1 VTIRFRCN
9 YCSLRLTAEDDR
21 AGRKFECPRCG
32 REGVIPK
39 GQGGQ
44 PAGARGAGA
53 SDRGQPTAAQR
64 GSDPPTVE
72 PADEEEP
79 VEFRRKRAED
89 EGIDMTPMVD
99 VTFLL
104 LIFFMVTAAY
114 SLQKSIEVPA
124 PDREES
130 AAQARTVEEI
140 EEDDD
145 YVIIRIGRDNTVW
158 VNEQEAP
165 SEQEVLV
172 KLREAREGQVGTSTH
187 GPSSLLVLADR
198 DARHETVVMCLDAG
212 NAVGMEN
219 VRLSC
224 VDEDNL

>member
-1 VTIRFRCN
+1 MTVRFRCDH
-9 YCSLRLTAEDDR
+9 CSLALTAEDDR
-21 AGRKFECPRCG
+21 AGAKFQCPQCG
-32 REGVIPK
+32 REGTIPK
-39 GQGGQ
+39 AHQGQ
-44 PAGARGAGA
+44 PAGRGAGA
-53 SDRGQPTAAQR
+53 PGRPADRGAGR
-64 GSDPPTVE
+64 PPPVE
-72 PADEEEP
+72 PPGEEEVDP
-79 VEFRRKRAED
+79 VKFGVKRTED

-124 PDREES
+124 PDQEES
-130 AAQARTVEEI
+130 SAQARTVEQI
-140 EEDDD
+140 EQDDD
-145 YVIIRIGRDNTVW
+145 YVIIRIAKDNTVW

-172 KLREAREGQVGTSTH
+172 KLREAREGRPGTSGG
-187 GPSSLLVLADR
+187 GPTSLLVLADEE
-198 DARHETVVMCLDAG
+198 ARHETVVMCLDAG

-224 VDEDNL
+224 VDEEDL

>member
-1 VTIRFRCN
+1 MKFTCPH
-9 YCSLRLTAEDDR
+9 CSGDSEVPRPQAPKTAGK
-21 AGRKFECPRCG
+21 A
-32 REGVIPK
+32 
-39 GQGGQ
+39 
-44 PAGARGAGA
+44 
-53 SDRGQPTAAQR
+53 
-64 GSDPPTVE
+64 PPSIE
-72 PADEEEP
+72 PAEEFEP
-79 VEFRRKRAED
+79 VEFGAKRVAD

-104 LIFFMVTAAY
+104 LIFFMVTAAF

-124 PDREES
+124 PDQEETS
-130 AAQARTVEEI
+130 TQARTIEDI

-145 YVIIRIGRDNTVW
+145 YVIIRIARDNTVW

-172 KLREAREGQVGTSTH
+172 KLREAREGEAGTSTM
-187 GPSSLLVLADR
+187 GPTSLLVLADQ

-212 NAVGMEN
+212 GAVGMEN

-224 VDEDNL
+224 VDEENL

>member
-1 VTIRFRCN
+1 MTIRFRCDE
-9 YCSLRLTAEDDR
+9 CSLSLTADDDR
-21 AGRKFECPRCG
+21 AGAEFQCPRCG
-32 REGVIPK
+32 REGAIPK
-39 GQGGQ
+39 PQERQPAAGTAPRVVRPPAVGPPPPESPDEEMEEVRFGGQ
-44 PAGARGAGA
+44 RV
-53 SDRGQPTAAQR
+53 S
-64 GSDPPTVE
+64 
-72 PADEEEP
+72 
-79 VEFRRKRAED
+79 D

-124 PDREES
+124 PDQEES
-130 AAQARTVEEI
+130 STQARTIEEI
-140 EEDDD
+140 EDDDD

-172 KLREAREGQVGTSTH
+172 KLREAREGMPGTSTM
-187 GPSSLLVLADR
+187 GPTSLLVLADR

-219 VRLSC
+219 VRMSC
-224 VDEDNL
+224 VDEDDL

>member
-1 VTIRFRCN
+1 MTIRFRCN
-9 YCSLRLTAEDDR
+9 HCSLALTAEDDR
-21 AGRKFECPRCG
+21 AGAKFQCPQCG
-32 REGVIPK
+32 REGTIPK
-39 GQGGQ
+39 AHQGQ
-44 PAGARGAGA
+44 PAGEGAGVRQRA
-53 SDRGQPTAAQR
+53 VERGPVQ
-64 GSDPPTVE
+64 PPTVQP
-72 PADEEEP
+72 PAEGEVEP
-79 VEFRRKRAED
+79 VEFGVKRTED

-124 PDREES
+124 PDQEES
-130 AAQARTVEEI
+130 STQARTVEEI

-145 YVIIRIGRDNTVW
+145 YVIIRIARDNTVW

-172 KLREAREGQVGTSTH
+172 KLREAREGQPGTSGG
-187 GPSSLLVLADR
+187 GPTSLLVLADEE
-198 DARHETVVMCLDAG
+198 ARHETVVMCLDAG

-224 VDEDNL
+224 VDEEEL

>member
-1 VTIRFRCN
+1 MA
-9 YCSLRLTAEDDR
+9 LTAEDDR
-21 AGRKFECPRCG
+21 AGAKFECPQCG
-32 REGVIPK
+32 EQGVIP
-39 GQGGQ
+39 
-44 PAGARGAGA
+44 
-53 SDRGQPTAAQR
+53 AAPGR
-64 GSDPPTVE
+64 PPGKNAAAAE
-72 PADEEEP
+72 PAPTTRPAPVDEDEEEESEA
-79 VEFRRKRAED
+79 VDFRKKVDSE

-124 PDREES
+124 PDQEES
-130 AAQARTVEEI
+130 STNARTIEDVET
-140 EEDDD
+140 DDD

-172 KLREAREGQVGTSTH
+172 KLREAREGQPGTSGS
-187 GPSSLLVLADR
+187 GPTSLLVLADEE
-198 DARHETVVMCLDAG
+198 ARHETVVMCLDAG

-219 VRLSC
+219 LRLAC
-224 VDEDNL
+224 VDEEEL